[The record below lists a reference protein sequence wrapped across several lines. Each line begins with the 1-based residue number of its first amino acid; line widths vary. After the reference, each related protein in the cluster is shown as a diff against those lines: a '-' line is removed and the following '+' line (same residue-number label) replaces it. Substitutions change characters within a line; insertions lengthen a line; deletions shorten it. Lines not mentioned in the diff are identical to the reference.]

1 MKTIQEAL
9 TKGASFLTESETP
22 FLDSS
27 LLLASVM
34 NIPKEKLFASYPD
47 PVTGEQYIRYRELID
62 RRKKNIPIAYLLNR
76 KEFYGLPFFV
86 DERVL
91 IPRPDTETLIETALS
106 LLNKQPNLTRI
117 LDLCCGS
124 GCIGI
129 TLKHEVPECL
139 VTCSDVSE
147 DVLDVCRLNSKKL
160 LGEVLPAVKS
170 DLFETI
176 SGKFDIIISNPPYL
190 TKEEVHR
197 MTMDGWPEPELALK
211 GGKDGLRFIRK
222 IITEAGTY
230 LSPGGYILL
239 ESAIDQTYYI
249 KQELTAAGFTET
261 TVVQDLTGR
270 NRVTL
275 GRKQKQEPHAE

>member
-1 MKTIQEAL
+1 MKTIREAL
-9 TKGASFLTESETP
+9 TKGASLLAESDTP
-22 FLDSS
+22 FLDAS
-27 LLLASVM
+27 LLLTSVL
-34 NIPKEKLFASYPD
+34 NISKEKLLASYPD
-47 PVTGEQYIRYRELID
+47 PVTDEQYNRYRELLD
-62 RRKKNIPIAYLLNR
+62 RREQNIPIAYLLNR

-91 IPRPDTETLIETALS
+91 IPRPDTETLVETALT
-106 LLNKQPNLTRI
+106 LLHEQSTLTRI

-129 TLKHEVPECL
+129 TLKHEAPECR

-147 DVLDVCRLNSKKL
+147 DALDVCRLNSKKL

-170 DLFETI
+170 NLLDSI

-190 TKEEVHR
+190 TKKEVHR
-197 MTMDGWPEPELALK
+197 MADKKWPEPYLALE
-211 GGKDGLRFIRK
+211 GGDDGLRFIRK
-222 IITEAGTY
+222 IIADAGAY
-230 LSPGGYILL
+230 LAPGGYILL

-249 KQELTAAGFTET
+249 GQELTAAGFTGS

-275 GRKQKQEPHAE
+275 GRKQEQEPHAE